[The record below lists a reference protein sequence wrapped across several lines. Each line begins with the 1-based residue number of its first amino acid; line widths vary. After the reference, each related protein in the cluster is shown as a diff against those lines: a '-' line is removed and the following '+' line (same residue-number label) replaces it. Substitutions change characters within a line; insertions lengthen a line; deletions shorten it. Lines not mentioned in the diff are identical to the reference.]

1 MVNFV
6 ESRQGITLIVIVVVA
21 GVALGIIVAC
31 LAYKFFFKK
40 STVTPTVAGKKDSP
54 TPIAPHAVPK
64 LDLTRALKRSD
75 EVVEIGPVKLDDDE
89 IN

>member
-1 MVNFV
+1 LV

-40 STVTPTVAGKKDSP
+40 STVTPSSEGKKDSS
-54 TPIAPHAVPK
+54 TPSALHGVPK

>member
-1 MVNFV
+1 M
-6 ESRQGITLIVIVVVA
+6 
-21 GVALGIIVAC
+21 ALGIILAC
-31 LAYKFFFKK
+31 LAYKIFFKK
-40 STVTPTVAGKKDSP
+40 SKVTPSVEDKNDSP
-54 TPIAPHAVPK
+54 NPKPTQTVPK